1 MWKRQW
7 LARRGQRGVDSRLV
21 QEIALEVSEAY
32 KQWMRLSAQQFQEIL
47 KLIELTIRKQ
57 DTRVRKAV
65 TPEERL
71 AITMRY
77 LATGK

>member
-1 MWKRQW
+1 MWRRQW
-7 LARRGQRGVDSRLV
+7 LARREQRGVDNRLV
-21 QEIALEVSEAY
+21 QAIALEVSEAY
-32 KQWMRLSAQQFQEIL
+32 KQWMRLGTQQFQEIL

-57 DTRVRKAV
+57 DTRLRKAV